1 MNEDITE
8 KNLEQSIELISE
20 INFDEKDYED
30 IFKKFQ
36 VFLEDSENNKLF
48 KKISEI
54 KELETEEDLKVIM
67 KKLTKNISIFE
78 LNKFLKSIIRDEE
91 FVDFI
96 QDLFLE
102 KLIS

>member
-54 KELETEEDLKVIM
+54 KELETEEDLKAIM

>member
-1 MNEDITE
+1 MNEDITK

-20 INFDEKDYED
+20 FNFDEEDYET
-30 IFKKFQ
+30 IFEKFQ
-36 VFLEDSENNKLF
+36 IFLKNSENLDLF

-54 KELETEEDLKVIM
+54 KELEKEGDLKAIM
-67 KKLTKNISIFE
+67 KKLSNNIKISE
-78 LNKFLKSIIRDEE
+78 LNTLLKDIIKNEE

-102 KLIS
+102 KLL